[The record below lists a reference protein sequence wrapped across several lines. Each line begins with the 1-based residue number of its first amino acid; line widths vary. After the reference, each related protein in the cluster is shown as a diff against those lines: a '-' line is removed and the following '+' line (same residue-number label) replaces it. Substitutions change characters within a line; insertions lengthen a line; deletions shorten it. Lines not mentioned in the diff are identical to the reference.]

1 MGNCLKKQSAKE
13 KLLQLDTKYA
23 DSANSANGSGSL
35 YDASIYDMS
44 FPANVQDT
52 RTNKPRGPR
61 KPATPRVTTYS
72 A

>member
-1 MGNCLKKQSAKE
+1 MGNCFKKPSAKE
-13 KLLQLDTKYA
+13 KLLQLDKKYA
-23 DSANSANGSGSL
+23 DSANGSGSL

-44 FPANVQDT
+44 FPANIGND
-52 RTNKPRGPR
+52 KPKGPR